1 MIHKDTLTKEW
12 IIQFRERPELKKNDP
27 ALIEKMIFALYLLE
41 CLAKQ
46 PFDFIFKG
54 GTSLILI
61 LDKSY
66 RFSIDI
72 DITSSFSRAEIEDIL
87 QKLVEN
93 SAFESFKLDE
103 DRSYDNAAIP
113 KAHYFLY
120 FNSNFN
126 NAANYIL
133 LDILFKENVYAETK
147 KTDIKSQ
154 WLKYSEPVVSVI
166 TPTVNAILGDKL
178 TAFAPN
184 TTGVPYLKR
193 KEVEIIKQL
202 FDISFLI
209 EKADDYKLVYD
220 SFNKV
225 VAEEISMRKIDI
237 ISDDVLDDIVNT
249 ALIIA
254 LRDKNKDKDAEK
266 FKEILFGISKINSFI
281 IGSNFRIDEAIEASA
296 KAAWFATKLK
306 NKDFSDLE
314 LYNEKIDI
322 ASMQIQRTEYNY
334 LNKLKKSNRAAFYY
348 WYQCIE
354 NMNSKYYGT

>member
-1 MIHKDTLTKEW
+1 MIHKETLTKEW
-12 IIQFRERPELKKNDP
+12 IMQFRERPELKKNDP

-46 PFDFIFKG
+46 PFDFVFKG

-61 LDKSY
+61 LDESY
-66 RFSIDI
+66 RFSVDI
-72 DITSSFSRAEIEDIL
+72 DITSSISRAEIEGVL
-87 QKLVEN
+87 QKVVEN

-103 DRSYDNAAIP
+103 DRSYENAAIP

-120 FNSNFN
+120 YKSSFN

-202 FDISFLI
+202 FDISVLI
-209 EKADDYKLVYD
+209 EKADDYKQVYD

-225 VAEEISMRKIDI
+225 VAEEISMRKIVI
-237 ISDDVLDDIVNT
+237 VGKDVLDDIVDT
-249 ALIIA
+249 ALLIA
-254 LRDKNKDKDAEK
+254 RRDKNKDKDAEK
-266 FKEILFGISKINSFI
+266 FKEILLGLSKINNFI
-281 IGSNFRIDEAIEASA
+281 ISGNFRIDEAIEASA
-296 KAAWFATKLK
+296 KAAWFALKLER
-306 NKDFSDLE
+306 NNYDSMTLF
-314 LYNEKIDI
+314 NEKMDVSQLNIKDK
-322 ASMQIQRTEYNY
+322 EWGF
-334 LNKLKKSNRAAFYY
+334 LNKLKKSNKPAFYY
-348 WYQCIE
+348 WHQCFKERI
-354 NMNSKYYGT
+354 

>member
-1 MIHKDTLTKEW
+1 M
-12 IIQFRERPELKKNDP
+12 QFRERPELKKNDP

-41 CLAKQ
+41 CLVKQ
-46 PFDFIFKG
+46 PFEFVFKG

-72 DITSSFSRAEIEDIL
+72 DITSSMSRAEIEDIL

-93 SAFESFKLDE
+93 SAFESFKPDE
-103 DRSYDNAAIP
+103 DRSYENTAIP

-120 FNSNFN
+120 FNSSFN

-133 LDILFKENVYAETK
+133 LDILFKENVYAETE

-154 WLKYSEPVVSVI
+154 WLKYSEPIVSVI

-202 FDISFLI
+202 FDISILI

-220 SFNKV
+220 SFKKV
-225 VAEEISMRKIDI
+225 VVEEISMRKIDI
-237 ISDDVLDDIVNT
+237 VSNDVLDDIVNT

-254 LRDKNKDKDAEK
+254 RRDKNKDKDAEK
-266 FKEILFGISKINSFI
+266 FKELLLGLSKINSFI

-296 KAAWFATKLK
+296 KAAWFAIKLK
-306 NKDFSDLE
+306 NKDFSMLDLYSE
-314 LYNEKIDI
+314 ATDI
-322 ASMQIQRTEYNY
+322 STMQIERTEYNY

-348 WYQCIE
+348 WHQCIE
-354 NMNSKYYGT
+354 NMNS